1 MLENEREEPSECGN
15 NGLWRVKGRET
26 ERERETS
33 DFPEGMAETHLTEMQ
48 HVTL

>member
-15 NGLWRVKGRET
+15 NGLWRVKGR